1 MIQWLGSGLSL
12 QGGRAQFLVRELRSR
27 MPRGRA
33 KKKKREREK
42 GLEGNSSEAEQ
53 VERGQLK
60 QTNISKGTVCH

>member
-1 MIQWLGSGLSL
+1 M
-12 QGGRAQFLVRELRSR
+12 VRELRSR

-33 KKKKREREK
+33 KKKKRERET

>member
-1 MIQWLGSGLSL
+1 M
-12 QGGRAQFLVRELRSR
+12 VRELRSR

-33 KKKKREREK
+33 KKKKEREREK